1 MRYYP
6 NPAEN
11 RDLTLINNAIEEA
24 FAEHGRGNVQMPPKS
39 YIFFDKGDFRTMPAY
54 IPSLNIAGVKVV
66 NVHPQNRE
74 HGLPTVM
81 ALLILIDPETGFPSA
96 FMNATELTDL
106 RTAAAGAVAAK
117 HLAPKKSVVM
127 GVIGSGNQAKAQIAA
142 TAAEL
147 EIEELR
153 IWSRDEK
160 NAEKLCEIYSGY
172 ECRSEKPEKVCD
184 CDLLVTTTPS
194 RKPVVK
200 DEWISEGTHINAI
213 GADAPGKQEL
223 EATLLKRATVIVDDY
238 AQALHSGEINIPVSS
253 GYYTKEEISGTIGE
267 YVLGKKA
274 RRSSDEITVFDST
287 GLAIQDLAIAK
298 TALISE
304 NTIKL
309 NFP

>member
-6 NPAEN
+6 NPSEN
-11 RDLTLINNAIEEA
+11 ADLGLINNAIEEA
-24 FAEHGRGNVQMPPKS
+24 FSEHGRGNVRMPPKS

-66 NVHPQNRE
+66 NVHPNNRE

-81 ALLILIDPETGFPSA
+81 ALLILIDPKTGYPYA
-96 FMNATELTDL
+96 LMNATELTDL

-117 HLAPKKSVVM
+117 HLSPKKSVVM
-127 GVIGSGNQAKAQIAA
+127 GVMGSGNQAKAQIAA

-153 IWSRDEK
+153 IWSRDGR
-160 NAEKLCEIYSGY
+160 NAEKLCELYSRY

-194 RKPVVK
+194 VKPVVK
-200 DEWISEGTHINAI
+200 DEWINKGTHINAI

-238 AQALHSGEINIPVSS
+238 AQALHSGEINIPISS
-253 GYYTKEEISGTIGE
+253 GYYTEKEISGTIGE

-274 RRSSDEITVFDST
+274 RRSSDEITIFDST

-298 TALISE
+298 AVIISE